1 MFASSSVTIC
11 FTKRICEIRT
21 MDVNQCLNCD
31 THLSKT
37 QNFCSTCG
45 QAASTHRFTVFSFF
59 HEGFHAATHAD
70 KGIFHLLKEL
80 AIRPGVVAREYIEG
94 KRKKYF
100 NPFTFFLLLMAL
112 FVSAQTLLSSRT
124 TTVEKGV
131 PASITQI
138 RDPQLKETM
147 IIRYHRGMEARAFTA
162 KNGNILAMFAIPLF
176 ALYFWLIFYRREY
189 NYPEH
194 LVASLLFVTFAN
206 LAFTLVVVPLQLA
219 LKGSPWGIWMPMVG
233 FLLQAFYLTIA
244 YKGMMKL
251 KGFWSVSKMA
261 LLSVI
266 AILLW
271 AILSA
276 SAIAIYVVRSIHFY
290 EYFTHMGR

>member
-1 MFASSSVTIC
+1 
-11 FTKRICEIRT
+11 
-21 MDVNQCLNCD
+21 MDANQCLNCE

-37 QNFCSTCG
+37 QNFCSVCG
-45 QAASTHRFTVFSFF
+45 QAASTHRFTVVSFF
-59 HEGFHAATHAD
+59 HEGFHAFTHAD
-70 KGIFHLLKEL
+70 KGVLYLLKEL
-80 AIRPGVVAREYIEG
+80 AVRPGVVAREYIEG

-112 FVSAQTLLSSRT
+112 YVFAHTFVRSNETSIDKSI
-124 TTVEKGV
+124 
-131 PASITQI
+131 PASITEI
-138 RDPQLKETM
+138 KDPNLKETM
-147 IIRYHRGMEARAFTA
+147 LIRYQRGMEAREFTA

-176 ALYFWLIFYRREY
+176 AFYFWLIFYRRQY

-194 LVASLLFVTFAN
+194 LVANLMFVTFAN

-219 LKGSPWGIWMPMVG
+219 LKGTAWVVWMPILG
-233 FLLQAFYLTIA
+233 FLLQAFYFTIA

-251 KGFWSVSKMA
+251 KGLWPTAKMA

-271 AILSA
+271 AMLSA

-290 EYFTHMGR
+290 EYFTKAGR